1 MVGSSASGEASSN
14 TERSLDVIDMRC
26 KVVDFGNACWADKMF
41 AEEIQTRQY
50 RAPEVILKSGYSFS
64 VDMRKIAIGGAR
76 SKDYFDRHGDVKR
89 IRRLKYWPL
98 DRLLVD
104 KYKFPEAEAKEF
116 AESYS

>member
-26 KVVDFGNACWADKMF
+26 KVVDFGNACWADKKF

-64 VDMRKIAIGGAR
+64 VDMWSFGCTAFQLVMVDMLFA
-76 SKDYFDRHGDVKR
+76 SKSISNVHLYNRVSLF
-89 IRRLKYWPL
+89 
-98 DRLLVD
+98 
-104 KYKFPEAEAKEF
+104 
-116 AESYS
+116 